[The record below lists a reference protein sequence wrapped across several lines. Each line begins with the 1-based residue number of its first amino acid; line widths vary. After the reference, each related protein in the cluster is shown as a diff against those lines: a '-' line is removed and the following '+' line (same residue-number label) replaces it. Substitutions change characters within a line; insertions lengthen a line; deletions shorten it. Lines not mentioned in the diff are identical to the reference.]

1 MQQLRN
7 RKPFAHVYWGYNY
20 KSANLQEQG
29 NTHSLLA
36 HEWAF
41 SVRFPTECSKEI
53 NTVLKLWFGLFGL
66 FDWFVDFE
74 AKKLQKAC
82 QYSRSLPGNKTPS
95 YWSFIKYAYCDAQN
109 STHALNV
116 ISLRGSDCLV
126 SGVSIVQNY
135 LPEHSVH
142 LSLLTPRTSEV
153 KLKTD
158 PLHNSKWM

>member
-1 MQQLRN
+1 MSIEVIITRVPICKSKAILIHCLRMN
-7 RKPFAHVYWGYNY
+7 ELSVYAFLQSVLKKSIPFWNFDLGYLGY
-20 KSANLQEQG
+20 LIG
-29 NTHSLLA
+29 LLTLKRRNCKRPA
-36 HEWAF
+36 
-41 SVRFPTECSKEI
+41 
-53 NTVLKLWFGLFGL
+53 NTVE
-66 FDWFVDFE
+66 VYQ
-74 AKKLQKAC
+74 A
-82 QYSRSLPGNKTPS
+82 
-95 YWSFIKYAYCDAQN
+95 IKHLATYAYCDAQN

-126 SGVSIVQNY
+126 AGVSIVQNY